1 MAKKT
6 ENSILANI
14 RGTIKKH
21 SMLSGGET
29 VLTGLSGGPDSVCLF
44 QLLHKLRDEFMLKLH
59 AVYIDHGLR
68 PDETP
73 AEIAFCKKMCEGLSV
88 TFIVRA
94 IDVKAYAKGFGLNK
108 QDAARELRYRAFDE
122 TAFEI
127 KADKI
132 ALGHNADDQIETFFM
147 RIFRGSGPKGIAGI
161 PPVRGKI
168 IRPLIE
174 TERRDIEQ
182 FLEEN
187 RINYIVDSSNL
198 KEDYL
203 RNKIRLSFLPEV
215 KRINPDIIGAM
226 SRTMEI
232 FREEEKFFDILVT
245 KTLMKLISRKTDAHI
260 ELFLSPMESMEKVIL
275 RRVLRRAIDET
286 KGLRGVGFVHIED
299 IMDLIRQGRHGDR
312 LYLPKGLRVIKNY
325 ATLVMTSETPV
336 KIGTYVLNVP
346 GEVVIRETKTVI
358 KASVAEKAEDYGN
371 GKSVILLDADK
382 ATLPLAVRARADGD
396 YFYPMGFGKRKKLQD
411 FFVDEKVPRDER
423 DSIPVVAAGDDIV
436 WIAGYR
442 ADERFRVTEQTK
454 RFIRLEIKKRI

>member
-6 ENSILANI
+6 ENSVLANI

-21 SMLSGGET
+21 AMLSGGET
-29 VLTGLSGGPDSVCLF
+29 VLTGLSGGPDSVCLL
-44 QLLHKLRDEFMLKLH
+44 QLLHKLRDELMLKLH

-88 TFIVRA
+88 TFIVRV
-94 IDVKAYAKGFGLNK
+94 IDVKTYAKECNLNK
-108 QDAARELRYRAFDE
+108 QDAARELRYRAFE
-122 TAFEI
+122 EAAFEI

-174 TERRDIEQ
+174 IERRDIEQ

-215 KRINPDIIGAM
+215 KKINPDIIETM

-245 KTLMKLISRKTDAHI
+245 KTLMKLISRKTDEHI

-275 RRVLRRAIDET
+275 RRILRRAIDET

-299 IMDLIRQGRHGDR
+299 IMDLIRKGRHGDR

-336 KIGTYVLNVP
+336 KIGTYDLDVP

-358 KASVAEKAEDYGN
+358 KVSVAEKAEDYGD

-382 ATLPLAVRARADGD
+382 ATLPLTVRARADGD

-442 ADERFRVTEQTK
+442 ADERFKADKGTK
-454 RFIRLEIKKRI
+454 RFLRLEIKKGM

>member
-1 MAKKT
+1 MTDNLLKKV
-6 ENSILANI
+6 
-14 RGTIKKH
+14 RDTITSH
-21 SMLSGGET
+21 NMLRYGDRVVVGVSA
-29 VLTGLSGGPDSVCLF
+29 GPDSVCL
-44 QLLHKLRDEFMLKLH
+44 LHVLHQFRDELKLNLH
-59 AVYIDHGLR
+59 ALYIDHGLR

-73 AEIAFCKKMCEGLSV
+73 AEIEFCKKMCEGSSV
-88 TFIVRA
+88 RFIVKA
-94 IDVKAYAKGFGLNK
+94 IDVTTYAKGCNLNK
-108 QDAARELRYRAFDE
+108 QDAARELRYRAFE
-122 TAFEI
+122 EAAFEI

-147 RIFRGSGPKGIAGI
+147 RIFRGSGPKGLSGI

-174 TERRDIEQ
+174 VERWEIEK
-182 FLEEN
+182 FLEED
-187 RINYIVDSSNL
+187 RVNYIVDSSNL

-215 KRINPDIIGAM
+215 KKINPDIIETM

-245 KTLMKLISRKTDAHI
+245 KTLMKLISRKTAAHI

-286 KGLRGVGFVHIED
+286 KGLRGIGFAHIED

-312 LYLPKGLRVIKNY
+312 LYLPKGLRAIKNY

-336 KIGTYVLNVP
+336 KIGTYGLDVP

-358 KASVAEKAEDYGN
+358 KVSVAEKAEDYGD
-371 GKSVILLDADK
+371 GKSAIVLDADK
-382 ATLPLAVRARADGD
+382 INMPMTVRAREDGD
-396 YFYPMGFGKRKKLQD
+396 FFYPMGFGRRKKLQD
-411 FFVDEKVPRDER
+411 FFVDEKMPRDER
-423 DSIPVVAAGDDIV
+423 DSIPIVVSGNDIV

-442 ADERFRVTEQTK
+442 GDERVKVTEATK
-454 RFIRLEIKKRI
+454 RFIRMEIKAGLT